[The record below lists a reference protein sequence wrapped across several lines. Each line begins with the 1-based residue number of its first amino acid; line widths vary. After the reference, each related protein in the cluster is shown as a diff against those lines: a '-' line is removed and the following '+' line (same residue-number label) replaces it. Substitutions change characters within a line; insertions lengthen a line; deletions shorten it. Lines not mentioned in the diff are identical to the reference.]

1 VHPRTLVGNIP
12 YFAWCTLA
20 RLLVSRFTP
29 GQFLWQ
35 RLPQANRAEV
45 GFSREAGCE
54 KQEDEQFRG
63 LSHVSI
69 SATDSQS
76 KTENAVLQI
85 LFSLQ
90 REKKSARH

>member
-1 VHPRTLVGNIP
+1 MFRDKNLDIGDRAISRRCGLAAAAAGNSHPRTLVGNIP

-54 KQEDEQFRG
+54 KQQDEQLRG
-63 LSHVSI
+63 
-69 SATDSQS
+69 
-76 KTENAVLQI
+76 
-85 LFSLQ
+85 
-90 REKKSARH
+90 